1 MLIAAERLRR
11 RDDVVVVFF
20 LRATTAVGRMS
31 QSVWAVDRFR
41 TREVFLTV
49 LDRLLRV
56 GGLR

>member
-20 LRATTAVGRMS
+20 LGATTAVGRMS

-41 TREVFLTV
+41 TRAVFLTV

-56 GGLR
+56 G